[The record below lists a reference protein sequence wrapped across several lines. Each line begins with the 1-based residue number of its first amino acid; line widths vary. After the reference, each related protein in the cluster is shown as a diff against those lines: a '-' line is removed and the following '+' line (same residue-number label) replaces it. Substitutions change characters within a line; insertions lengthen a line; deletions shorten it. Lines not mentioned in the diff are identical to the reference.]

1 MRALGA
7 PLIGNRTMSSR
18 FDPRR
23 LALALTLALAC
34 AGLVYVFF
42 FTH

>member
-1 MRALGA
+1 MR
-7 PLIGNRTMSSR
+7 SR
-18 FDPRR
+18 IDPRR
-23 LALALTLALAC
+23 LALAIALAASC

>member
-1 MRALGA
+1 M
-7 PLIGNRTMSSR
+7 PR

-23 LALALTLALAC
+23 LALALALAAAC
-34 AGLVYVFF
+34 AGLVHVFF

>member
-1 MRALGA
+1 M
-7 PLIGNRTMSSR
+7 PR

-23 LALALTLALAC
+23 LALALALALAC
-34 AGLVYVFF
+34 AGLVHVFF